1 MAESGWGKTSKVFES
16 MGPKLTKM
24 GDGLK
29 SIGKRFDDWCY
40 RTCFRYCSSIRKSFA
55 EVDKGLD
62 TVTQATG
69 ATGGELKV
77 AEFI

>member
-29 SIGKRFDDWCY
+29 SIGKGMM
-40 RTCFRYCSSIRKSFA
+40 I
-55 EVDKGLD
+55 G
-62 TVTQATG
+62 VTAPVLGIAAASGKALQK
-69 ATGGELKV
+69 LIKV
-77 AEFI
+77 

>member
-1 MAESGWGKTSKVFES
+1 

-29 SIGKRFDDWCY
+29 SIGKGLMIGV
-40 RTCFRYCSSIRKSFA
+40 TAPVLGIAAASGKAFA

-62 TVTQATG
+62 TVTQEQEQPAESLRSCRIHLKMFMATFQQ
-69 ATGGELKV
+69 TLRL
-77 AEFI
+77 

>member
-1 MAESGWGKTSKVFES
+1 

-29 SIGKRFDDWCY
+29 SIGKGLMIGV
-40 RTCFRYCSSIRKSFA
+40 TAPVLGIAAASGKAFA

-69 ATGGELKV
+69 ATGGELRSCRIHLKMFM
-77 AEFI
+77 ATFQQMLRL